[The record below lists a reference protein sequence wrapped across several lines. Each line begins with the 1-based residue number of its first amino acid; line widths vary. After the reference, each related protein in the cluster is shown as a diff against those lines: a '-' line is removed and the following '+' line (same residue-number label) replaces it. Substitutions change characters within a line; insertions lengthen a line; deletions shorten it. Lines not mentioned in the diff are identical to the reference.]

1 MICKITRFYGILA
14 RVLILVLV
22 LAASLPFPAPAV
34 LAQDNRE
41 LLQEIEEHIKNYY
54 LYPVEEEDFPL
65 KSLEDLHRV
74 LKDPYSCYLGEEQ
87 YRLFEDSL
95 DRSLYGVGI
104 YLEMRDSSIIVVN
117 VVPDS
122 PARKAGIE
130 SGDLLI
136 AVDGSPVTHLPLEE
150 VVALIQ
156 GEEGEKVTLTLRR
169 QETFLTL
176 TLVRE
181 KIRLPAVDYT
191 WAGDGIALVHIYNF
205 GEGAAGDMELIME
218 ELEREGLRGL
228 IFDLR
233 ANQGGYLNEALE
245 MASLFSDGTLL
256 LVRDRDTSWQAIH
269 AWEKGGGS
277 YQSGGLYPA
286 VVLID
291 GGTASAAEIFSA
303 ALKDNWKALLVG
315 EASFGKGTMQSVLP
329 LEHGGYLKLTVA
341 EFASPGGN
349 TIEGSGVEP
358 HFLVPSGKEQLQ
370 TALLL
375 LRYKLEQGPAENI
388 FEEAGLTR
396 AQELEGLSRV
406 PLEIGGERYLP
417 LRAVLLLTGRTIQPG
432 AEPGIYI
439 FFWENRLYRLDIQ
452 REILT
457 WSREGGK
464 SSAFQKVA
472 INGGVTYVPQSFL
485 EKELGLSF

>member
-34 LAQDNRE
+34 LAQDGRE

-54 LYPVEEEDFPL
+54 LYPVEEEHFPL
-65 KSLEDLHRV
+65 KSLEGLRRV
-74 LKDPYSCYLGEEQ
+74 LKDPYSGYLSEEQ
-87 YRLFEDSL
+87 YRLFEGTLS
-95 DRSLYGVGI
+95 RFLYGVGI
-104 YLEMRDSSIIVVN
+104 YLEMRDSSITVVN

-122 PARKAGIE
+122 PARRAGIE
-130 SGDLLI
+130 SGDLII

-156 GEEGEKVTLTLRR
+156 GEEGKKVTLTLRR
-169 QETFLTL
+169 RETLLTV

-181 KIRLPAVDYT
+181 KIRLPAVDYI

-228 IFDLR
+228 ILDLR

-256 LVRDRDTSWQAIH
+256 LVRDKDTSWQAIH
-269 AWEKGGGS
+269 ALEKGSGS
-277 YQSGGLYPA
+277 YQSGGPYPT
-286 VVLID
+286 VVLINR
-291 GGTASAAEIFSA
+291 GTASAAEIFSA
-303 ALKDNWKALLVG
+303 ALKDNRKALLVG
-315 EASFGKGTMQSVLP
+315 EVSFGKGTMQSVLP
-329 LEHGGYLKLTVA
+329 LKHGGYLKLTVA
-341 EFASPGGN
+341 EFASPQGN

-358 HFLVPSGKEQLQ
+358 HFLVPSGEEQLQ
-370 TALLL
+370 TALWL
-375 LRYKLEQGPAENI
+375 LRYKLEQGAAENI
-388 FEEAGLTR
+388 FKEDGLPG
-396 AQELEGLSRV
+396 AQESEGLSWT

-417 LRAVLLLTGRTIQPG
+417 LRAVLFLTGRTIQPG

-452 REILT
+452 RKILI
-457 WSREGGK
+457 WSREGEK
-464 SSAFQKVA
+464 RSASQKVA
-472 INGGVTYVPQSFL
+472 ISGGVTYVPQSFL